1 MDVEITARVPS
12 YPEIAVIFDDVFQY
26 TEPLTASTSP
36 SDVDRWDSLQHI
48 ALVQAIETTFGIK
61 LSMDEMMEI
70 QSVGDIERILRRYG
84 V

>member
-1 MDVEITARVPS
+1 MDVEIPTRVPS
-12 YPEIAVIFDDVFQY
+12 YSEIAAIFDDVFQY
-26 TEPLTASTSP
+26 TGPLTASTSP
-36 SDVDRWDSLQHI
+36 RDVDRWDSLQHI

-70 QSVGDIERILRRYG
+70 QSVGDIERILHRYG